1 MRVSGSV
8 GASVACTDASVSDN
22 EPIRVF
28 CVIIRKLHKMN
39 RAGRKF
45 LRPAR
50 FSVFVKDASAKIA
63 IFKFGY
69 SFSF

>member
-1 MRVSGSV
+1 MRKGGDV
-8 GASVACTDASVSDN
+8 GASNACTDASVSDD
-22 EPIRVF
+22 ESIRVF
-28 CVIIRKLHKMN
+28 CVIIRKRHKMN

-50 FSVFVKDASAKIA
+50 FSIFVKDASAKIA

-69 SFSF
+69 SLTF